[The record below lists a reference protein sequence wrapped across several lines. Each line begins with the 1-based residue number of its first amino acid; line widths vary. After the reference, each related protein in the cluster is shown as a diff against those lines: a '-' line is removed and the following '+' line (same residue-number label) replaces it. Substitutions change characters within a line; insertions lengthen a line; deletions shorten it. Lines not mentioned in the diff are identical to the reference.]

1 VRRCGRD
8 CRGAGHRGAVGRTD
22 QSGARG
28 RFGETV
34 ARQPGFALATSIALQ
49 HYINAAQGY
58 LELGMT
64 DEALAELER
73 VPEEDRDHEDV
84 AQLRV
89 YVLMR
94 ARRWDDALVSCEAL
108 RAARPE
114 LSLGYI
120 HGAFCLH
127 ELGRTAEAMEL
138 LQQGPASLLREPVY
152 FYNLGCYHAVLG
164 NPEDAQSYLQMSF
177 NMDEKFR
184 EIARYDPDLEGVMGK
199 LA

>member
-1 VRRCGRD
+1 
-8 CRGAGHRGAVGRTD
+8 
-22 QSGARG
+22 
-28 RFGETV
+28 
-34 ARQPGFALATSIALQ
+34 
-49 HYINAAQGY
+49 
-58 LELGMT
+58 
-64 DEALAELER
+64 
-73 VPEEDRDHEDV
+73 V

-89 YVLMR
+89 YILMR
-94 ARRWDDALVSCEAL
+94 ARRWDDALASCEAL
-108 RAARPE
+108 RAVRPE

>member
-1 VRRCGRD
+1 MN
-8 CRGAGHRGAVGRTD
+8 
-22 QSGARG
+22 
-28 RFGETV
+28 
-34 ARQPGFALATSIALQ
+34 LATGIALQ

-58 LELGMT
+58 LELGMA

-73 VPEEDRDHEDV
+73 VPAADRGHEDV

-89 YVLMR
+89 YILMR
-94 ARRWDDALVSCEAL
+94 ARRWPEALGACEAL
-108 RAARPE
+108 RSRHPD

-127 ELGRTAEAMEL
+127 ELGRTAEAMAL
-138 LQQGPASLLREPVY
+138 LQEGPASLLREPVY

-164 NPEDAQSYLQMSF
+164 HPEEAQNYLQMSF
-177 NMDEKFR
+177 NMDGKFR
-184 EIARYDPDLEGVMGK
+184 EIARYDPDLQGVLGK

>member
-1 VRRCGRD
+1 
-8 CRGAGHRGAVGRTD
+8 
-22 QSGARG
+22 
-28 RFGETV
+28 
-34 ARQPGFALATSIALQ
+34 
-49 HYINAAQGY
+49 
-58 LELGMT
+58 MT
-64 DEALAELER
+64 EEALAELER
-73 VPEEDRDHEDV
+73 VPDEDRDHEDV

-89 YVLMR
+89 YILMR
-94 ARRWDDALVSCEAL
+94 ARRWDDALSSCETL

-184 EIARYDPDLEGVMGK
+184 EIARYDPDLEGVMSK

>member
-1 VRRCGRD
+1 MSTGKTPE
-8 CRGAGHRGAVGRTD
+8 RT
-22 QSGARG
+22 
-28 RFGETV
+28 TWV
-34 ARQPGFALATSIALQ
+34 ARVSSLALANTIALQ

-58 LELGMT
+58 LELGMAA
-64 DEALAELER
+64 EALAELER
-73 VPEEDRDHEDV
+73 VSEEDRAHEDV

-89 YVLMR
+89 YILMR
-94 ARRWDDALVSCEAL
+94 ASRWNEALVACEEL
-108 RAARPE
+108 RSGRPE

-164 NPEDAQSYLQMSF
+164 NPEEAQNCLQMSF

-184 EIARYDPDLEGVMGK
+184 EIARYDPDLEGVIGK
-199 LA
+199 IA